1 MAEII
6 KYDTPYEDPTPAF
19 FSGSSGSGLVPY
31 PFPVAIG
38 GHYYAIQWD
47 NTAIGV
53 WGARFK
59 RVSLPLLRAQADSSN
74 TPGEQSIS
82 PEQFWRRSQ
91 ETWLYG
97 EGQTYLDRASSEL
110 RRYHDGLGIDPWTP
124 WQLKLLNDTT
134 NIYSTSNTGIQ
145 CEVAGTYLYIIDGS
159 NLKFSSGALTSWT
172 TVSSL
177 PSAALSM

>member
-19 FSGSSGSGLVPY
+19 FSGSSGSSLVPY
-31 PFPVAIG
+31 PFPVSIG
-38 GHYYAIQWD
+38 GHYYGIQWD

-59 RVSLPLLRAQADSSN
+59 RTSLPLLRAQADSSN

-97 EGQTYLDRASSEL
+97 E
-110 RRYHDGLGIDPWTP
+110 
-124 WQLKLLNDTT
+124 
-134 NIYSTSNTGIQ
+134 
-145 CEVAGTYLYIIDGS
+145 
-159 NLKFSSGALTSWT
+159 
-172 TVSSL
+172 
-177 PSAALSM
+177 